1 MKNIYK
7 YLFFIIAISSFS
19 VINAQN
25 NLIGKVLDKND
36 IGLYLVNIAFL
47 NQVDSTL
54 VTGAVSDSCGVYR
67 VQIEK
72 GNYIVRYSFLG
83 YHTVY
88 QTCQVNKDMQLPTIQ
103 MQQSKTMLQEV
114 EVTAYRKPFK
124 LDRDGLL
131 ADVENTILAKQTNL
145 NDLLCKIPG
154 IQQRG
159 NSIEVIG
166 KGSPVYYINGREVM
180 DQTEL
185 DNLSVDEIRS
195 VKLIMNPSIRYNSEQ
210 RAVIEIKT
218 KRLGDGFAFNVRGN
232 LQQGNHFKQNYLING
247 SYNYKN
253 WDFFFSYN
261 YNRGKNNSAL
271 DAYHQTQSD
280 TVWNLTQL
288 SAKQIF
294 NESHTYMGGVSY
306 HFSPESEIGLKY
318 VGKHSQNSTFSD
330 DTLSMI
336 PDRGTSTFMKN
347 HRDVSGK
354 SISHHLNLYYV
365 NDWEN
370 GWKINTYGDYIRKTD
385 QGDGYIREW
394 ESGRSETSL
403 NYYNKA
409 VWDLFAAK
417 LRLSYDT
424 EKAGT
429 ISFGY
434 DFSHTSGTN
443 YIENVRAL
451 NNGRTKNMELK
462 NSLFLAY
469 DFSWKNLSMGAG
481 FRYEYLRSDLKETYT
496 GKRQNQNYHN
506 FLPSVSLSYNTQN
519 VQQSFSYSIHTERPP
534 FGEMNDNAVYT
545 DRFTYRKG
553 NLYLKQAI
561 THDLNYMLFYKF
573 LLINLNYNNIHHPLI
588 WAFYSMPGN
597 SAVTV
602 NSMDNFDKMHNLTGM
617 VNIQYPVKWWIP
629 SLTLTCM
636 KTFFSYPGPN
646 ESVLKAGRPLLMLNF
661 NNSFTL
667 PSGFLLSADFNYGS
681 KGYYQ
686 LYEAKS
692 YTSFNLSL
700 KKSFLKDKLQLSL
713 DAYDIFN
720 KNNTRASA
728 RLHDIIIN
736 TVGKEE
742 TRKVG
747 FTITYRF
754 RTEKKMKN
762 QSAAETEMSRL
773 NMDAK

>member
-1 MKNIYK
+1 MKK
-7 YLFFIIAISSFS
+7 LFLALIAS
-19 VINAQN
+19 
-25 NLIGKVLDKND
+25 LILLPAYGQYAVKGKIMDPEDVVMPM
-36 IGLYLVNIAFL
+36 VNVAFL

-54 VTGAVSDSCGVYR
+54 VSGAVSDSCGIYSTSLA
-67 VQIEK
+67 E
-72 GNYIVRYSFLG
+72 GNYIIRYSYLG
-83 YHTVY
+83 YKTLY
-88 QTCQVNKDMQLPTIQ
+88 KKMQVNTDCTLPMVRMEASQTTL
-103 MQQSKTMLQEV
+103 KEV

-159 NSIEVIG
+159 NYIEVIG

-218 KRLGDGFAFNVRGN
+218 KRLGDGFAFNVKGN

-271 DAYHQTQSD
+271 DVYQQTQSD

-294 NESHTYMGGVSY
+294 DKSHTYMGGVSF

-385 QGDGYIREW
+385 QGDGYICEW
-394 ESGRSETSL
+394 ESDRSETSL

-469 DFSWKNLSMGAG
+469 DFSWKNLSIGTG
-481 FRYEYLRSDLKETYT
+481 VRYEYLLSDLKETYT

-506 FLPSVSLSYNTQN
+506 FLPSVSLSYNTQTL
-519 VQQSFSYSIHTERPP
+519 QQSFSYSIHTERPP

-573 LLINLNYNNIHHPLI
+573 LLVNLNYNNIHYPLI
-588 WAFYSMPGN
+588 WAFYSMQGN

-602 NSMDNFDKMHNLTGM
+602 NSMDNFDRMHNLTGM
-617 VNIQYPVKWWIP
+617 VNVQYPVKWWMP

-636 KTFFSYPGPN
+636 KTFFNYPGPN
-646 ESVLKAGRPLLMLNF
+646 ESILKAGRPLVMLNF

-681 KGYYQ
+681 RGYYQ
-686 LYEAKS
+686 LYESKS

-728 RLHDIIIN
+728 RLNDIIMYS
-736 TVGKEE
+736 VGKEE

-747 FTITYRF
+747 FTVTYRF
-754 RTEKKMKN
+754 RTEKKMNNK
-762 QSAAETEMSRL
+762 SAAETEMSRL
-773 NMDAK
+773 NMDTN

>member
-1 MKNIYK
+1 MKK
-7 YLFFIIAISSFS
+7 LFLALIAS
-19 VINAQN
+19 
-25 NLIGKVLDKND
+25 LILLPAYGQYVVKGKIMDPENVVMPM
-36 IGLYLVNIAFL
+36 VNVAFL
-47 NQVDSTL
+47 NQMDSTL
-54 VTGAVSDSCGVYR
+54 VSGAVSDSCGIYSTSLV
-67 VQIEK
+67 E
-72 GNYIVRYSFLG
+72 GNYIIRYSYLG
-83 YHTVY
+83 YKTLY
-88 QTCQVNKDMQLPTIQ
+88 KKMQVNADRTLPVVRMEASQTTL
-103 MQQSKTMLQEV
+103 KEV

-271 DAYHQTQSD
+271 DVYQQTQSD

-385 QGDGYIREW
+385 QGDGYIHEW

-403 NYYNKA
+403 NYYNKV

-469 DFSWKNLSMGAG
+469 DFSWKNLSIGAG
-481 FRYEYLRSDLKETYT
+481 FRYEFLRSDLKETYT

-506 FLPSVSLSYNTQN
+506 FLPSVSLSYNTEN
-519 VQQSFSYSIHTERPP
+519 LQQSFSYSIHTERPP

-573 LLINLNYNNIHHPLI
+573 LLVNLNYNNIHHPLI

-617 VNIQYPVKWWIP
+617 VNIQYPVKWWMP

-646 ESVLKAGRPLLMLNF
+646 ESVLKAGRPLVMVNF

-728 RLHDIIIN
+728 RLNDIIMHS
-736 TVGKEE
+736 VGKEE

-747 FTITYRF
+747 FTVTYRF

-773 NMDAK
+773 NMDNQ